1 MNRQN
6 WRALGLLLL
15 GVTLLANPLYLYPDG
30 VSYETTYTY
39 EASTVDYLPST
50 AHTSSHFKSCGWNPL
65 QSAECAVI
73 NDMARGDSVELRL
86 DPDRGVDSEF
96 WSFDY
101 VRADGRY
108 YEPNTTLEGHNL
120 TLSLTPVSEET
131 VKRALS
137 EDLDEAP
144 QYVRTAVRNGSST
157 VAEADVYEADTHYVE
172 HEGKYYIVRP
182 AQSERRPTG
191 WGWKTPSQV
200 QIDAMR
206 LAAWIGGIVS
216 LWRAGEWAERGR
228 RAAESTQRRR

>member
-6 WRALGLLLL
+6 WRAFVLLLL
-15 GVTLLANPLYLYPDG
+15 GVTLLANPLYLYPED

-39 EASTVDYLPST
+39 EASAVDYLPNT
-50 AHTSSHFKSCGWNPL
+50 ARTFYHFKSCGWNPL

-108 YEPNTTLEGHNL
+108 FEPNATLDGRTL
-120 TLSLTPVSEET
+120 TLSLTPVSEAT

-137 EDLDEAP
+137 EDFDETP
-144 QYVRTAVRNGSST
+144 PYIREAVRNGSST
-157 VAEADVYEADTHYVE
+157 ISEEDVYEADTHYVE
-172 HEGKYYIVRP
+172 HDGTYYKVSP
-182 AQSERRPTG
+182 VESKRRPTG
-191 WGWKTPSQV
+191 WGWKDPSQV
-200 QIDAMR
+200 QLDAMR
-206 LAAWIGGIVS
+206 LAAWIGGIACI
-216 LWRAGEWAERGR
+216 WRAGEWTERGR
-228 RAAESTQRRR
+228 RAAESTKSRR